1 MPPRSTTR
9 SICLVNYTAG
19 DGFLYRQSARAAVA
33 RDMQLNIAGTA
44 LALLLS
50 ALVAW
55 ALARRIVGPVAVASN
70 VAERIA
76 AGKLDVAVPKGSAD
90 ELGALLAAMG
100 VMRDNI
106 KAMMDREVAQ
116 RRSAQARLADA
127 LECSQ
132 EGVVVVDAN
141 DGIVLANAQVADLLG
156 VSPNLAQARHAAVAV
171 AAGTAGDRRCRT
183 CPDARATAICMPP
196 ARP

>member
-1 MPPRSTTR
+1 M
-9 SICLVNYTAG
+9 NYTAG

-33 RDMQLNIAGTA
+33 HDVQLNIAGTA

-55 ALARRIVGPVAVASN
+55 ALARRIVGPVAVASS

-106 KAMMDREVAQ
+106 KAMMDREVAAAPLRAGAARRRARKFAGRRRRGRCQTTASCSPMPRPRICSACRRACSSPARRLSQLEPALQ
-116 RRSAQARLADA
+116 RRGRRRARADA
-127 LECSQ
+127 
-132 EGVVVVDAN
+132 
-141 DGIVLANAQVADLLG
+141 
-156 VSPNLAQARHAAVAV
+156 ARQ
-171 AAGTAGDRRCRT
+171 RT
-183 CPDARATAICMPP
+183 CTRP
-196 ARP
+196 ARR